1 MCSKGKS
8 LNNVLATA
16 IGSCAMESDIVA
28 EGFRLTHGIRVL
40 KLVGDGDSSVLA
52 TIRQRGSYVEN
63 IECANHACS
72 EVLAKENPQYRGKG
86 GLTKR
91 AVQRLTVGALIAIRM
106 HSKGVNV
113 QQLRHVVLLMSLV
126 TVNPVIPSFV
136 NIVQPAQL
144 ESARA
149 SEGDETPHD
158 DHSSTAHRNQPTSMV
173 DQISRIVSTEMENEP
188 TPEMEATARGGY
200 SAPLSSLPDGLF
212 CKVMACGDRLVMLA
226 PQLISNLTSNLAE
239 CYMGL
244 RTICD
249 GGKQYNR
256 IQSGSFQHGCYTV
269 GLQAQHGPPWKVK
282 FWEETMREP
291 ASQVYM

>member
-1 MCSKGKS
+1 M
-8 LNNVLATA
+8 
-16 IGSCAMESDIVA
+16 
-28 EGFRLTHGIRVL
+28 
-40 KLVGDGDSSVLA
+40 
-52 TIRQRGSYVEN
+52 
-63 IECANHACS
+63 
-72 EVLAKENPQYRGKG
+72 LAKENPQYRGKG

-91 AVQRLTVGALIAIRM
+91 AMQRLTVGALIAIRM

-126 TVNPVIPSFV
+126 TVSIIPSFV
-136 NIVQPAQL
+136 NIVHNLRVPELLRVTRLHMMITAPQL
-144 ESARA
+144 TEI
-149 SEGDETPHD
+149 
-158 DHSSTAHRNQPTSMV
+158 NQHQWWIRYHVLCQQRWRM
-173 DQISRIVSTEMENEP
+173 SRHLKWRQQHVADIVH
-188 TPEMEATARGGY
+188 
-200 SAPLSSLPDGLF
+200 LSSLPDDLF

-226 PQLISNLTSNLAE
+226 PRLISNLTSNLAE
-239 CYMGL
+239 CYMDL

-269 GLQAQHGPPWKVK
+269 GLQAQHGPQWKVK